1 MNFLDRFRYKYDD
14 LNELGI
20 VKNIN
25 HDKKNYNNQNLRNL
39 LSSSVKV
46 SKNLFPKIDKSI
58 NNVFQRLGINNNF
71 NFL

>member
-25 HDKKNYNNQNLRNL
+25 HDKKNYNNQNLNL
-39 LSSSVKV
+39 LSGSVE
-46 SKNLFPKIDKSI
+46 
-58 NNVFQRLGINNNF
+58 
-71 NFL
+71 